1 MKKIFALVFVS
12 SLIFPLLALEDSQMV
27 KEIKSVLNLQREAWN
42 EANIDGFMAHYW
54 KSDKLTFQSG
64 DTRLEGWKSLLARY
78 KNKYPEGNMGKLDFS
93 DLIIHVFSNDVACVL
108 GRWNL
113 RAENQTQQ
121 GLFTVI
127 LKRMEG
133 GWKIIHDHTS

>member
-1 MKKIFALVFVS
+1 MKKFLVLIFVS
-12 SLIFPLLALEDSQMV
+12 TLIFPIFALEDSQTII
-27 KEIKSVLNLQREAWN
+27 EIEAVFNLQREAWN
-42 EANIDGFMAHYW
+42 EGDIEGFMAHYW

-64 DTRLEGWKSLLARY
+64 DTRLKGWKSLLARY
-78 KNKYPEGNMGKLDFS
+78 KNKYPEGNMGKLNFS
-93 DLIIHVFSNDVACVL
+93 DLIIHVFSNDAACVL

-113 RAENQTQQ
+113 SAENQTQQ

-127 LKRMEG
+127 LKRTED